1 MKQITDSEM
10 IIMEIIW
17 GAEGT
22 ITSNYIQE
30 HLPEDVTWKMT
41 TITTFLSR
49 LAAKEMIEVVDR
61 NGRTNFYIPTMTED
75 EYTLK
80 TTLKTLRGSSLKS
93 IKNLIA
99 SLYETN
105 DISKKNIAALKEWL
119 QEDGYDSDR
128 K

>member
-17 GAEGT
+17 EAEGT

>member
-10 IIMEIIW
+10 IIMEIIC

-49 LAAKEMIEVVDR
+49 FAAKEMIEIVDR

>member
-119 QEDGYDSDR
+119 QEDGYDSDH

>member
-1 MKQITDSEM
+1 MKQISESEM
-10 IIMEIIW
+10 IVMKIIW
-17 GAEGT
+17 GAGER
-22 ITSNYIQE
+22 ITSNYVMD
-30 HLPEDVTWKMT
+30 HLPEEVSWKMT

-49 LAAKEMIEVVDR
+49 LAAKEMITIVYR
-61 NGRTNFYIPTMTED
+61 MGRTNFYIPTLTEE
-75 EYTLK
+75 EYSIH
-80 TTLKTLRGSSLKS
+80 TTLNTMKGSSLTS

-119 QEDGYDSDR
+119 QQDGYDSDH